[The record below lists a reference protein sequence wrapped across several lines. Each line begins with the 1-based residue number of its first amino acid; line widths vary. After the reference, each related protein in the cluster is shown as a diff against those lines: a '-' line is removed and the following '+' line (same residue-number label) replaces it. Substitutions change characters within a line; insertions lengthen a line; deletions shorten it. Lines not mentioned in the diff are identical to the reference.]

1 MILYDSNNCVGC
13 NTCIRNCPA
22 PEANIS
28 KIGPDGGIYIEI
40 DDKKCIKC
48 GKCIKVCDHDAR
60 DFEDDT
66 KQFWRDLNSGEPIAL
81 IVAPA
86 VKISFDGYWRH
97 VLQYLRKRG
106 VAKIFDVSLGADICT
121 WAHLRYLEKNPGAK
135 VISQPCAAIVNYI
148 QKYEHELLDS
158 LSPVQSPMLCTAVYA
173 KKYLGVDCKIAALSP
188 CIAKK
193 DEFNATGLIDYNV
206 TFEHL
211 KKILFPDH
219 EESVKSI
226 QFPPKKSFS
235 EFEFDHMQGAMGAIY
250 PKPGGLKINL
260 LMHNPK
266 LKILNSEGIDSVYA
280 SLAEYGKTSVDSRPD
295 VLDALSCEYGCNSG
309 PAVAQKSNIFE
320 MENIMSQVEQYV
332 SANRLK
338 KNVKGQDKQFL
349 DFDKKL
355 KLEDFLRTYT
365 AEDVAAQEPTED
377 EIEMVY
383 RLLYKETETQKKF
396 NCHSCGYKTCREMAI
411 AIYKGVSVCENCAQY
426 NKIIAAQRQEE
437 ISQINN
443 SIINANNELRMSTD
457 LLLKNISQVSSEA
470 NEINRL
476 GTQNSTGMANLTQK
490 LDTLSKLNSDITSS
504 MNEII
509 KSINGYARV
518 NNEISGIAN
527 QTNIL
532 ALNASVEAARAGEA
546 GKGFAVVATEVRSLA
561 TLSAQ
566 TVKSAEGYNDEVMDN
581 IDKVT
586 KVVQSIH
593 EAIETFRSTA
603 LMLKD
608 NIENTTDCGKEITGY
623 MNEVSKVADN
633 VQALMEKMNNILQ

>member
-1 MILYDSNNCVGC
+1 MILYDSNKCVGC

-28 KIGPDGGIYIEI
+28 KIGPDGSITIEI
-40 DDKKCIKC
+40 DDAKCIKC
-48 GKCIKVCDHDAR
+48 GKCVKVCDHNAR

-66 KQFWRDLNSGEPIAL
+66 KKFWRDLNSGEPIAL
-81 IVAPA
+81 IVAPS

-97 VLQYLRKRG
+97 VLQYMRNKG
-106 VAKIFDVSLGADICT
+106 VAKILDVSLGADICT
-121 WAHLRYLEKNPGAK
+121 WAHLRYIKKNPGAK

-148 QKYEHELLDS
+148 QKYNHDLLDN

-173 KKYLGVDCKIAALSP
+173 KKYLGINYKIAALSP

-211 KKILFPDH
+211 NQILFPDH
-219 EESVKSI
+219 EEAVKNI
-226 QFPPKKSFS
+226 PLPPKKSFS
-235 EFEFDHMQGAMGAIY
+235 EFEFDDMQGALGAIY
-250 PKPGGLKINL
+250 PRPGGLKNNL

-266 LKILNSEGIDSVYA
+266 LKVLNSEGVDSVYA
-280 SLAEYGKTSVDSRPD
+280 KLLRYGNTSEDMRPD
-295 VLDALSCEYGCNSG
+295 VFDVLSCEFGCNSG
-309 PAVAQKSNIFE
+309 PAIGQHTNIFE
-320 MENIMSQVEQYV
+320 TENIMNQVEQYV
-332 SANRLK
+332 TAKRIK
-338 KNVKGQDKQFL
+338 KNAKGQDKQFAA
-349 DFDKKL
+349 FDKKL
-355 KLEDFLRTYT
+355 KLDDFLRTYT
-365 AEDVAAQEPTED
+365 AEDVVAQDPTED

-396 NCHSCGYKTCREMAI
+396 NCHACGYKTCREMAI
-411 AIYKGVSVCENCAQY
+411 AIFKGVSVCENCAQY
-426 NKIIAAQRQEE
+426 NKVIAAQRQEE
-437 ISQINN
+437 IGQINSNIMNVN
-443 SIINANNELRMSTD
+443 SELRASAD
-457 LLLKNISQVSSEA
+457 LLLKNISEVSSEA

-476 GTQNSTGMANLTQK
+476 GNQNSTSMASLTQK

-504 MNEII
+504 MNAII
-509 KSINGYARV
+509 KSINDYARV

-581 IDKVT
+581 IEKVT
-586 KVVQSIH
+586 KVVKSIH
-593 EAIETFRSTA
+593 EAIETFKSTA

-608 NIENTTDCGKEITGY
+608 NIENTIDCGKEISGY
-623 MNEVSKVADN
+623 MSEVSKVADN
-633 VQALMEKMNNILQ
+633 VQTLIEQMNNLQ

>member
-1 MILYDSNNCVGC
+1 MILYDSNKCVGC

-22 PEANIS
+22 PEANIT
-28 KIGPDGGIYIEI
+28 KIGSDGSITIEI
-40 DDKKCIKC
+40 DNAKCIKC
-48 GKCIKVCDHDAR
+48 GKCVKVCDHNAR

-66 KQFWRDLNSGEPIAL
+66 KQFWRDLNTGEPIAI

-86 VKISFDGYWRH
+86 IKISFDGYWRH
-97 VLQYLRKRG
+97 VLQYLRQKG
-106 VAKIFDVSLGADICT
+106 NAKIYDVSLGADICT

-148 QKYEHELLDS
+148 QKYRHELLDT
-158 LSPVQSPMLCTAVYA
+158 LSPIQSPMLCTAVYI

-188 CIAKK
+188 CVAKK
-193 DEFNATGLIDYNV
+193 DEFEATGLVDYNV

-211 KKILFPDH
+211 KQILFPDH
-219 EESVKSI
+219 EESVKGI
-226 QFPPKKSFS
+226 QLPPQKTFS
-235 EFEFDHMQGAMGAIY
+235 EFEFDDMQGAMGAIY
-250 PKPGGLKINL
+250 PRPGGLKSNL

-266 LKILNSEGIDSVYA
+266 LRVLNSEGVESVYA
-280 SLAEYGKTSVDSRPD
+280 NLIKYGETSIEQRPD
-295 VLDALSCEYGCNSG
+295 VFDVLSCEFGCNSG
-309 PAVAQKSNIFE
+309 PAIGHELDVFE
-320 MENIMSQVEQYV
+320 TENIMDQVEQYV
-332 SANRLK
+332 SDKRIK
-338 KNVKGQDKQFL
+338 KNVKGQNKQFL
-349 DFDKKL
+349 AFDKKL
-355 KLEDFLRTYT
+355 KLDDFLRTYT
-365 AEDVAAQEPTED
+365 AENVTAQDPTED
-377 EIEMVY
+377 EIEMIY

-396 NCHSCGYKTCREMAI
+396 NCHSCGYKTCHEMAV
-411 AIYKGVSVCENCAQY
+411 AIFKGVSVCENCAQY
-426 NKIIAAQRQEE
+426 TKIIAQQRQDE
-437 ISQINN
+437 ITQINN
-443 SIINANNELRMSTD
+443 RLVNVNNELRASAD
-457 LLLKNISQVSSEA
+457 LLLKNISEVSSEA

-476 GTQNSTGMANLTQK
+476 GNQNSAGMTNLAQK

-518 NNEISGIAN
+518 NNEISGLAN

-581 IDKVT
+581 IEKVT

-603 LMLKD
+603 LILKD

-623 MNEVSKVADN
+623 MREVSKVADN
-633 VQALMEKMNNILQ
+633 VQSLIEQMNSNLQ